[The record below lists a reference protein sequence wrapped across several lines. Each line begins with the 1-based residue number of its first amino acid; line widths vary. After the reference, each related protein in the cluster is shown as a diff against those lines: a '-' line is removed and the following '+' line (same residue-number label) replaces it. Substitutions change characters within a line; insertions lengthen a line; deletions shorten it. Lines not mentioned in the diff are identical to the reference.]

1 MMLMDASAILKLVR
15 TGKELALDLLEGN
28 ALLTLTPYE
37 VGNAL
42 WKGAKLLGRITL
54 EEAMELQETMVL

>member
-42 WKGAKLLGRITL
+42 
-54 EEAMELQETMVL
+54 